1 LPGAASVSKRGWIL
15 LGSVVPVFAL
25 IAVLSWAS
33 VKSGSKPGGL
43 GVNSEFGQVS
53 LDPQSAHQFSVELL
67 DGGTLALSD
76 LRGKVV
82 LLDFWASWCP
92 PCRQEAAVLAE
103 VYREYGGAD
112 VEFLGINIWDRRQ
125 DALDFVE
132 QFDVPYPNAVD
143 SEGAIAINY
152 GVRGIPEK
160 FVIDQAGVVVKKFVG
175 PMRAD
180 TLRAI
185 LDEAIKG
192 AEK

>member
-1 LPGAASVSKRGWIL
+1 MSKRGWIL
-15 LGSVVPVFAL
+15 LGSAVPVFTL

-33 VKSGSKPGGL
+33 VKSGGNPGGVA
-43 GVNSEFGQVS
+43 VNSEFGQVGV
-53 LDPQSAHQFSVELL
+53 DPQSAHQFTVELL
-67 DGGTLALSD
+67 DGRRLALSD

-103 VYREYGGAD
+103 VYREYGGEA

-125 DALDFVE
+125 DALDFVG
-132 QFDVPYPNAVD
+132 QYAVPYPNAVD
-143 SEGAIAINY
+143 NEGIIAINY

-160 FVIDQAGVVVKKFVG
+160 FVIDRAGVVVKKFVG

-185 LDEAIKG
+185 LDEALKG
-192 AEK
+192 AGQ